1 MGDTD
6 FKVAGTR
13 DSITAL
19 QVRLKNERNFSFLKI
34 LYRLILKIW
43 KDYH

>member
-19 QVRLKNERNFSFLKI
+19 QVYINTQKKLFFS
-34 LYRLILKIW
+34 Y
-43 KDYH
+43 DCS